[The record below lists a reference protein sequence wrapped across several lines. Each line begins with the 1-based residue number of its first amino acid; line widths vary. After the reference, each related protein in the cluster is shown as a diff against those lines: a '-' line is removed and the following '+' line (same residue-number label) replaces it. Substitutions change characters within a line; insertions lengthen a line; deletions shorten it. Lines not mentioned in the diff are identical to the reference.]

1 MLKTVQEVL
10 PTAVEEQQGVVTVYA
25 VYSNGNGR
33 RIMLVEPHGKSWI
46 CSVDHGYGHAET
58 LREAVTQALLRRQ
71 GTVAMLRAI
80 EDRVYRDIESQL

>member
-25 VYSNGNGR
+25 VYSNGN
-33 RIMLVEPHGKSWI
+33 RIMLVEPHGKTWT

-71 GTVAMLRAI
+71 GTVAILRAI
-80 EDRVYRDIESQL
+80 EDRAYRDIETQL